1 MDIEDA
7 FTTEAIEAAG
17 TNVGGTE
24 EAGVREV
31 IATVLQ
37 QQSVPPNTEQI
48 TDLAV
53 LAFVAG
59 RTYEND
65 HAAVTLRMTPRI
77 MSAFLQY
84 CIDKGFANE

>member
-7 FTTEAIEAAG
+7 FTPEAIEAAG
-17 TNVGGTE
+17 TNVDGAE
-24 EAGVREV
+24 EAALREV
-31 IATVLQ
+31 LVGAIPDNDSAHQV
-37 QQSVPPNTEQI
+37 I
-48 TDLAV
+48 DLAV

-65 HAAVTLRMTPRI
+65 QAAVTLRMTPRI

-84 CIDKGFANE
+84 CIDRGFGT

>member
-7 FTTEAIEAAG
+7 FTPEAINAAG
-17 TNVGGTE
+17 TNVSGEE
-24 EAGVREV
+24 EAALREV
-31 IATVLQ
+31 LVGALPDAEGAHQV
-37 QQSVPPNTEQI
+37 V
-48 TDLAV
+48 DLAV

-65 HAAVTLRMTPRI
+65 HAAVTLRMTPRV

-84 CIDKGFANE
+84 CIDRGFEE